1 MGSQKLHIWDNM
13 KIPASLLLLVSAAS
27 AQNPCAY
34 TCQDTGACQVRYVG
48 PSRPGHTMGS
58 CFPASFGGECS
69 GQRPRRPVST
79 VGSPP
84 ADRPAVGEPRQRPS
98 DSGNCQYDCQG
109 WPYSQCEMS
118 FSSGFRSGSATCI
131 NPYFRRG
138 STAKFSNYPNCAT
151 VPQGCERCDD
161 YCARQD
167 GRRDRFDY

>member
-69 GQRPRRPVST
+69 GTPPECLDCNIELTCREPGQSSEQRPRRPVST

-109 WPYSQCEMS
+109 WPYSQCKVIELN
-118 FSSGFRSGSATCI
+118 TD
-131 NPYFRRG
+131 
-138 STAKFSNYPNCAT
+138 KK
-151 VPQGCERCDD
+151 ERDQQFNISD
-161 YCARQD
+161 ELL
-167 GRRDRFDY
+167 